1 MNKFTVQ
8 ENAVR
13 NAILANKKQNGNR
26 SYNDPITIK
35 RWIED
40 TLYESEVCQTV
51 QNSILA
57 QAYKWIEAGE
67 LRQDLAELIKTSFPI
82 SVKSIKFNY

>member
-1 MNKFTVQ
+1 M
-8 ENAVR
+8 AGPH
-13 NAILANKKQNGNR
+13 LGNR
-26 SYNDPITIK
+26 SYNDPIMIK

-40 TLYESEVCQTV
+40 TLYESEICQTA